1 MVGFHNPHIG
11 RIPFLSACQQL
22 FDIDRKPLWNS
33 CPIISPMTISTMT
46 TDNRVKWV
54 KSHHFPMHVQTIIF
68 VYCLFYNGSF
78 MIFVRS
84 MEIKSE
90 KKCHNAS
97 ILCIYLFNTF
107 SKKWYRGKWTCDT
120 LLFDTLDTN
129 KSRGIFC
136 FIFFIVHLIFQSGFQ
151 WSAKRL
157 HLKVWSG
164 PTPSVDRHSLLLL
177 TNATTVYL
185 VF

>member
-1 MVGFHNPHIG
+1 
-11 RIPFLSACQQL
+11 
-22 FDIDRKPLWNS
+22 
-33 CPIISPMTISTMT
+33 MT

-136 FIFFIVHLIFQSGFQ
+136 FIFFIVDLIFQSGFQ